1 MASEFSIWLLPA
13 AEDAAMLQGIVEE
26 LSGALHS
33 PVFTPHLTIQGD
45 IALPKAELEAA
56 LSSLAARTAVQRWP
70 VQQIECTEHV
80 FRCLYLRF
88 GKHAAFAQ
96 LQQASLARTGTRDG
110 LSPFPHVSLA
120 YAEPHPRL
128 EELAQ
133 ARRAEWVGRD
143 ILFDRLAIWRSS
155 REVAVPDWAC
165 VAQFPLQWV
174 PSA

>member
-1 MASEFSIWLLPA
+1 MACEFSIWLLPA
-13 AEDAAMLQGIVEE
+13 AKDAAMLQGIVDE
-26 LSGALHS
+26 LSGTLHS
-33 PVFTPHLTIQGD
+33 PAFTPHLTIQGD

-56 LSSLAARTAVQRWP
+56 LSALAARTVVQRWP

-88 GKHAAFAQ
+88 AEHAAFTQ
-96 LQQASLARTGTRDG
+96 LQHASRALACTRAG

-133 ARRAEWVGRD
+133 ARRATLVGRD
-143 ILFDRLAIWRSS
+143 ILFDRLAVWRSS
-155 REVAVPDWAC
+155 KDVAIPDWAC
-165 VAQFPLQWV
+165 MAQFPLQLGS
-174 PSA
+174 SA